1 MACFYWTPPRRIR
14 RQAVSAMRV
23 AAQRLASVRGREGM
37 SPSISPGLPCSSP
50 GASSISQ
57 HFWCKDRV
65 WSMFSSILIG
75 LQFELFFP
83 PKKCLPPRNS
93 RMHGERRT
101 RQQPN
106 QDSDLICLQSNET
119 GWALY
124 TLKQRERN
132 KALLCI
138 FSFRELQRNN
148 FQMELR
154 PRSAEDERTRHRL
167 IC

>member
-1 MACFYWTPPRRIR
+1 MAASSRGTPPRRIR
-14 RQAVSAMRV
+14 RQAVSTMRV

-57 HFWCKDRV
+57 HFWYKDTAQP
-65 WSMFSSILIG
+65 MFTSNLIG
-75 LQFELFFP
+75 WQFELFFP
-83 PKKCLPPRNS
+83 PKNCLPPRKC
-93 RMHGERRT
+93 RAHGERRT

-124 TLKQRERN
+124 TLKQRERGT
-132 KALLCI
+132 KHFFV
-138 FSFRELQRNN
+138 FSF
-148 FQMELR
+148 
-154 PRSAEDERTRHRL
+154 PPERVATAQFPDG
-167 IC
+167 IESKVS